1 MKIEG
6 LDWMDWLHKK
16 RAEEEEKR
24 MREGISGAE
33 WLRRA
38 SAHAQEVLAGLP
50 EREQSPVAREKP
62 ATKAPR
68 PRSRRP

>member
-1 MKIEG
+1 MKIDG

-24 MREGISGAE
+24 IREGISGAE

-38 SAHAQEVLAGLP
+38 SAHAQEVRASLP
-50 EREQSPVAREKP
+50 EHEQPAVAP
-62 ATKAPR
+62 
-68 PRSRRP
+68 

>member
-1 MKIEG
+1 MKIDG

-24 MREGISGAE
+24 LREGISGAE

-38 SAHAQEVLAGLP
+38 SAHAQEVLDSLP
-50 EREQSPVAREKP
+50 QHEQPTVARDRKRGADQP
-62 ATKAPR
+62 
-68 PRSRRP
+68 